1 MKFRFRALI
10 IILFIF
16 FVTSLTNTFSNI
28 SPTKKIGSNKSLDL
42 EFSGKLNLALP
53 IDVNRLK
60 FNGEIN
66 LLNVKFKGDFNVNI
80 ISKIPFNAS
89 ISSKSISADVYQ
101 LFCLLEK
108 IGVKFNP
115 PKELS
120 GTIHLR
126 GVDVVIKGDEYNLHI
141 KKINGLN
148 LAEQNISINDLV
160 FKGNLKKKLISLKIG
175 KVNLS
180 KTLIRQINLN
190 INNDLLILNAKE
202 INLHLETIT
211 KAIFKTLPNIRK
223 NILSEL
229 KKIKYI
235 FPVNDIKAKGI
246 LSLKDLHATLN
257 GLKSNKIHLTKFLA
271 DVDANPVSVII
282 YTNKKNPLILS
293 ILTNSTNLIY
303 SINKTEV
310 KSSALLVD
318 LDNLILKKN
327 IDILNTKSL
336 TIPKLSFNLTINALL
351 EHKDNSTVVS
361 STSNV
366 AQKGAI
372 LIHTDAGSILKV
384 ISSPIDLNVHNNKL
398 NLLAKKVVA
407 QIKKGIV
414 KQSKGNLNVTGNVQA
429 NDVVINYE
437 NKKFNIKSNI
447 KISSSNFQYNALSAF
462 IKDLKTDFRLGNKT
476 IELKNGTLNAKV
488 NQKGNINLKFAT
500 KIPLENIAYNL
511 RSIYKDTFF
520 DLTITDLEKDD
531 MNISSLRAK
540 KDHPDVVHFDYSI
553 IFPSG
558 KVIGST
564 QTRLLSDRFD
574 LITRKLKFIANGKQK
589 IKKQIKSPQK
599 FDNNR
604 EIKIQIP
611 GAIKEFS
618 SHYHLEFDSLQYLI
632 NEFEYEV
639 SLLKGDILLK
649 DHPSIGFNGYFCN
662 VSFSGGAELLDK
674 GVSGILDI
682 RAVGMPIDHLLG
694 CFIRKSP
701 VYITGDTD
709 IQANINF
716 QGDTIKKI
724 EENLFFDA
732 YIDVNNGRIL
742 KLSNLGKKVTIIL
755 EILRYVKLNPSKLA
769 DSLEF
774 NKLGLFLNGGLKT
787 INIKQVTLNSSL
799 LNLYL
804 SGKVD
809 FNKNNIEIIGQV
821 NKGFISKKFH
831 FNEKIKKQNR
841 ESKK

>member
-1 MKFRFRALI
+1 
-10 IILFIF
+10 
-16 FVTSLTNTFSNI
+16 
-28 SPTKKIGSNKSLDL
+28 
-42 EFSGKLNLALP
+42 
-53 IDVNRLK
+53 
-60 FNGEIN
+60 
-66 LLNVKFKGDFNVNI
+66 
-80 ISKIPFNAS
+80 
-89 ISSKSISADVYQ
+89 
-101 LFCLLEK
+101 
-108 IGVKFNP
+108 
-115 PKELS
+115 
-120 GTIHLR
+120 
-126 GVDVVIKGDEYNLHI
+126 
-141 KKINGLN
+141 
-148 LAEQNISINDLV
+148 
-160 FKGNLKKKLISLKIG
+160 
-175 KVNLS
+175 
-180 KTLIRQINLN
+180 
-190 INNDLLILNAKE
+190 
-202 INLHLETIT
+202 
-211 KAIFKTLPNIRK
+211 
-223 NILSEL
+223 
-229 KKIKYI
+229 
-235 FPVNDIKAKGI
+235 
-246 LSLKDLHATLN
+246 
-257 GLKSNKIHLTKFLA
+257 
-271 DVDANPVSVII
+271 
-282 YTNKKNPLILS
+282 
-293 ILTNSTNLIY
+293 
-303 SINKTEV
+303 
-310 KSSALLVD
+310 
-318 LDNLILKKN
+318 
-327 IDILNTKSL
+327 
-336 TIPKLSFNLTINALL
+336 
-351 EHKDNSTVVS
+351 
-361 STSNV
+361 
-366 AQKGAI
+366 
-372 LIHTDAGSILKV
+372 
-384 ISSPIDLNVHNNKL
+384 L

-447 KISSSNFQYNALSAF
+447 KISSSNFQYNDLSAF

-611 GAIKEFS
+611 RAIKKFS